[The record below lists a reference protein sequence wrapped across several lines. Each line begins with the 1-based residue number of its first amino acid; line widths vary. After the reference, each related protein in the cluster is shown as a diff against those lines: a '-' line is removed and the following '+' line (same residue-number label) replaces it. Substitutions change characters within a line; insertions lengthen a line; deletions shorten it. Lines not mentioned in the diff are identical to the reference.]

1 MKIDEVLPHFKKSIE
16 ERADSTCFGTG
27 IAPVC
32 AVLDLLDTEGGRV
45 SWYVMRKI
53 ELPNERSLDE
63 LPFASFRYCKL
74 CNDFLFSAFQ
84 TLSTP
89 EKSLNII
96 EKDHCERR

>member
-63 LPFASFRYCKL
+63 LPFASFRYTV
-74 CNDFLFSAFQ
+74 NYVTTSFSVLFKPCQ
-84 TLSTP
+84 P
-89 EKSLNII
+89 PKSP
-96 EKDHCERR
+96 